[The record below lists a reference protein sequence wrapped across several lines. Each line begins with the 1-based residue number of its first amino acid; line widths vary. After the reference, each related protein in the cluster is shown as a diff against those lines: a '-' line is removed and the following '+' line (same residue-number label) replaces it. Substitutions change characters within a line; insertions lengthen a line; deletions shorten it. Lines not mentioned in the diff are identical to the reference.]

1 MAPAIIAAII
11 SAAAS
16 KVKSNQASAMKMN
29 EGNKTAGDYQ
39 LNSGNGSSSGATSY
53 QPISQSTST
62 VGTGGGD
69 LAKSIVKEYL
79 EKKLNNNAEPAADT
93 AGEVASDTTNE
104 IATETA
110 ENVAENIH

>member
-1 MAPAIIAAII
+1 
-11 SAAAS
+11 
-16 KVKSNQASAMKMN
+16 MN
-29 EGNKTAGDYQ
+29 EGNKTGGTYQ
-39 LNSGNGSSSGATSY
+39 IGGGNSSGGGVSY
-53 QPISQSTST
+53 QPTSQSTNT